1 MDGLARAGHHVLH
14 IIYKSE
20 QAGDS
25 LIWIW
30 GLKVSLYFKKFEEE
44 YNMPS
49 NSILWDQKL
58 KVVLN
63 YD

>member
-1 MDGLARAGHHVLH
+1 MNVLARAGYCVFH
-14 IIYKSE
+14 IIYESE
-20 QAGDS
+20 QAGDR
-25 LIWIW
+25 LIW
-30 GLKVSLYFKKFEEE
+30 GLKVSLYFKQFEGE